1 MVRISRNRP
10 SALLRRN
17 YNDYINHLFSKV
29 ITKNYSISSGISAID
44 CDSITLK
51 YLPQILTEKR
61 GRSLDIRK
69 CFLFLR
75 IYGFGVPYVICVF
88 LFGDLMRFRL
98 ILLY

>member
-1 MVRISRNRP
+1 MVRILINRL

-17 YNDYINHLFSKV
+17 YNDYTNHAFGKV
-29 ITKNYSISSGISAID
+29 ITKNHSISSGISAINYD
-44 CDSITLK
+44 NITLK

-61 GRSLDIRK
+61 GGSLDIRK

-75 IYGFGVPYVICVF
+75 IYGFSVLHVISVF
-88 LFGDLMRFRL
+88 LFGDLMGFRH